1 MNHDDNTPVFGVP
14 TTVPIGA
21 ATDDASL
28 DHGADEIDSGLR
40 IPVKDVNL
48 FLAYCHEVGM
58 LAAEDPRPNTPE
70 EQASLDEL
78 LAMCRETLSK
88 PLEQV
93 REERR
98 RRQRKAAR

>member
-1 MNHDDNTPVFGVP
+1 MNHDDNTPAFGVP
-14 TTVPIGA
+14 TTVPVGA

-28 DHGADEIDSGLR
+28 DHSADEIDPDLR

-48 FLAYCHEVGM
+48 FVAYCHEVGM

-70 EQASLDEL
+70 EQESLDEL
-78 LAMCRETLSK
+78 LAMCRETMSK
-88 PLEQV
+88 PREQL

-98 RRQRKAAR
+98 RKQRKASQ